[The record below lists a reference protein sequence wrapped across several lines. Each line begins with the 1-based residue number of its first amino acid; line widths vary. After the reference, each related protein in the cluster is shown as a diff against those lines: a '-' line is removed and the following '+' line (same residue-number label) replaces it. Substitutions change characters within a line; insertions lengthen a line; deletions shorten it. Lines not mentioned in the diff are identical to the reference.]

1 VDYAEILA
9 IAQAGVHV
17 KNYHMLDCTLYV
29 TLEPC
34 VMCAGLL
41 IHSRIKRLVFATNDF
56 KTGADGSAFD
66 LVTHEK
72 HNHSVQITSGVME
85 LKCSALLSSFLN
97 AEERKKT
104 LK

>member
-1 VDYAEILA
+1 MLA
-9 IAQAGVHV
+9 MRQAGVHV
-17 KNYHMLDCTLYV
+17 KNYHMLDRTLYV
-29 TLEPC
+29 ILEPC

-41 IHSRIKRLVFATNDF
+41 IHSRIKRLVFAANDF
-56 KTGADGSAFD
+56 KTGAAGSAFN

-85 LKCSALLSSFLN
+85 LECSALLSSFFN
-97 AEERKKT
+97 RRRAEKT